1 VDRSSPRLRRSAAT
15 SSREPKAWRCQGRRT
30 PSSVRG
36 SVSGCVRRWGRTTE
50 SQRRAWTGWAATFGP
65 ADTWTETEPPTVY
78 RADTDATTSPLLGLD
93 EDEATITVDRTLTD
107 PATGTRYLQR
117 VTIPLATAAGT
128 TLVDEPT
135 RPVAELYTA
144 LAAAG
149 HKPAWTE
156 TVHARMPQPDERSA
170 LRIPDAAPLLLL
182 RRITHDATTGQPL
195 IREELRTRADGAA
208 VRHDYRNSNEL
219 GIPKF
224 HVISPASRTISLD
237 RQCAEPIL
245 ASPGYFRRWFAR

>member
-1 VDRSSPRLRRSAAT
+1 MGKGSFVRATATGAANVV
-15 SSREPKAWRCQGRRT
+15 ERT
-30 PSSVRG
+30 VTKTGARY
-36 SVSGCVRRWGRTTE
+36 TT
-50 SQRRAWTGWAATFGP
+50 P
-65 ADTWTETEPPTVY
+65 ADTWTETEPPTIY
-78 RADTDATTSPLLGLD
+78 RATTDATTARLLDLD

-128 TLVDEPT
+128 TLAEEPA

-182 RRITHDATTGQPL
+182 RRVTHDATTGRPL
-195 IREELRTRADGAA
+195 ILEELRTGADGIAVSYAITSQAA
-208 VRHDYRNSNEL
+208 
-219 GIPKF
+219 
-224 HVISPASRTISLD
+224 
-237 RQCAEPIL
+237 
-245 ASPGYFRRWFAR
+245 RRVK